1 MASRDPPKKEDQGK
15 TVLKQEALDARVAE
29 LCTSLQEI
37 MADGET
43 SGQESSANETPLTK
57 HRTDPGRSAPTDGL
71 RHRESYCLLVR
82 MVKDALG
89 LSERDVW
96 LPAYSWNEDIAVD
109 ICESRIGCPPG
120 TYKVQ
125 LLSDT
130 EFFLRKRPTS
140 GPEMN
145 WQDANAVIRLIHGDF
160 LWCGVPVSL
169 AAGHRSKKEAKYDL
183 DATFAYRHTWAQERT
198 VLNQFWKDSKRT
210 ILSPKEPQPR
220 GWGMKRRADKFFAK
234 KIARGSGQGQTALR
248 AGAGSPDGYHSA
260 REPSDFD
267 NDTDEELQQVES
279 EEEEPMVESDNS
291 DAGSVLGHASLHS
304 QRSTTENRDWKRTG
318 RRLRATHSTRATNA
332 KKGIKGRTPDG
343 KKSKVVLSMF
353 RDSQKEGA
361 LEYADWR
368 AEVEE
373 YIKKGYE
380 DNKIKDAMLFSLEG
394 KARRNFQ
401 HCDEHGDLTS
411 AEILKGMDM
420 SYNALVDF
428 RELNAR
434 LCGLKQGSFE
444 PPKDYYDRMVDIGVA
459 LREYHQDHFQL
470 GELSRIEKECFFAGL
485 RDQSKYLVSH
495 MKDKKEY
502 GPVDMLKELREND
515 EARYPANTAP
525 PPWKPDGYNRN
536 TSPPDQKG
544 VGYIARPVNME
555 PYPEV
560 PPDFPPDTGLLG
572 KDQEDAY
579 DTGYYIGVVNT
590 ADEMNRRLRLCYN
603 CRRGEH
609 YWADC
614 TEELKDFLKQA
625 KE

>member
-1 MASRDPPKKEDQGK
+1 
-15 TVLKQEALDARVAE
+15 
-29 LCTSLQEI
+29 
-37 MADGET
+37 
-43 SGQESSANETPLTK
+43 
-57 HRTDPGRSAPTDGL
+57 
-71 RHRESYCLLVR
+71 

-89 LSERDVW
+89 LSERDVR
-96 LPAYSWNEDIAVD
+96 LPAHSWNEDIAVD

-130 EFFLRKRPTS
+130 EFLLRKRPTS
-140 GPEMN
+140 SPEMN
-145 WQDANAVIRLIHGDF
+145 WQDANAEIRLIHGDF

-169 AAGHRSKKEAKYDL
+169 AAGHHSKKEAKYDL
-183 DATFAYRHTWAQERT
+183 DATFAYRHTRAQERT
-198 VLNQFWKDSKRT
+198 VLNQFQKDIKRT
-210 ILSPKEPQPR
+210 ILNPKEPQPR
-220 GWGMKRRADKFFAK
+220 GRGMTRRANKFFAK
-234 KIARGSGQGQTALR
+234 KIAGGSGQGQTALH

-279 EEEEPMVESDNS
+279 EEEKPMVESDNS

-304 QRSTTENRDWKRTG
+304 QRSTTENRDQKRTG
-318 RRLRATHSTRATNA
+318 RRLRATHSTQAMNA

-353 RDSQKEGA
+353 LDSQKEGA

-368 AEVEE
+368 AKVEE

-380 DNKIKDAMLFSLEG
+380 DNKIKDAMVFSLEG
-394 KARRNFQ
+394 KARRNFR
-401 HCDEHGDLTS
+401 HCDEHGDLTP
-411 AEILKGMDM
+411 AEILKRMDM
-420 SYNALVDF
+420 SYNASVDF
-428 RELNAR
+428 RELNAQ

-444 PPKDYYDRMVDIGVA
+444 PPKDYYDRMVDIGVT
-459 LREYHQDHFQL
+459 LREYHQDRFQP

-515 EARYPANTAP
+515 EACYPANTAP
-525 PPWKPDGYNRN
+525 PPLKPDGYNRN
-536 TSPPDQKG
+536 AGPPDRKG
-544 VGYIARPVNME
+544 VGYIACPVNME

-572 KDQEDAY
+572 KDPEDAY
-579 DTGYYIGVVNT
+579 DAGYYIGVVNT

-603 CRRGEH
+603 CGRGGH

-625 KE
+625 KERANREIRDNQGNQLNPNGGAGGKGACAPPGYASWPQYGQGPELNSSRPPPSVYWNEDAHMR